1 MRNIQLLNKIA
12 KCGTDIFD
20 ENYAVAENIENP
32 DAIMVRSAVMHDM
45 EFGDN
50 LKAIARAG
58 AGVNNIPLDKCAE
71 QGIVVFNTPGAN
83 ANGVKEAAIC
93 GMLLACRD
101 IVGGIN
107 WVKTA
112 KDDPNVAKL
121 VEKEKSKFAGIEI
134 KGKTLGIIGLGAIGG
149 PLANAAVSLGMDVL
163 GCDPYISVEAAWNLS
178 RAVRKVNTR
187 EDIFKNS
194 DIISIHT
201 PLIDNPDPS
210 VATKYMINK
219 DTLAMMKDG
228 VIILNF
234 ARDALVNDDDM
245 EAALKS
251 GKVRRYVTDFP
262 NARTA
267 GMEGVIAIPHLGAST
282 EESEDNCAVMAAK
295 QLREY
300 LENGNIINSVNY
312 PNVSMPHNGDLRI
325 CVLHKNVPN
334 MISQISTA
342 VSAQNINIENMV
354 NRSKKDYAYTIV
366 EIVGAVSDDAIAK
379 ITAEIEKMEGTIKVN
394 VIR

>member
-1 MRNIQLLNKIA
+1 MKNIQLLNKIA
-12 KCGTDIFD
+12 KCGTDVFD

-71 QGIVVFNTPGAN
+71 EGIVVFNTPGAN

-107 WVKTA
+107 WVQTA
-112 KDDPNVAKL
+112 KNDPNVAKL
-121 VEKEKSKFAGIEI
+121 VEKEKSKFAGCEI
-134 KGKTLGIIGLGAIGG
+134 KGKTLGVIGLGAIGG
-149 PLANAAVSLGMDVL
+149 PLANAAVHLGMDVL

-194 DIISIHT
+194 DIISIHV
-201 PLIDNPDPS
+201 PLIDSPDPTVS
-210 VATKYMINK
+210 TKYMINK
-219 DTLAMMKDG
+219 DTIAQMKDG

-234 ARDALVNDDDM
+234 ARDALVNDDDI

-251 GKVRRYVTDFP
+251 GKVKRYVTDFP

-300 LENGNIINSVNY
+300 LENGNIVNSVNF
-312 PNVSMPHNGDLRI
+312 PNVSMPHSGDIRV
-325 CVLHKNVPN
+325 CVLHKNIPN
-334 MISQISTA
+334 IIAQISGA
-342 VSAQNINIENMV
+342 VSAENINIENMA
-354 NRSKKDYAYTIV
+354 NRSKKDYAYSIL
-366 EIVGAVSDDAIAK
+366 EIIGKESDETMAK
-379 ITAEIEKMEGTIKVN
+379 IAEKISTIDGIIKVN